1 MQHKQSS
8 YILKEDNVIWHVLDD
23 LEKLEMKDTS
33 FEEIGNMKKGYFMK
47 VVKLRNEEKVFNC
60 LEKVKKSHSK
70 VRT

>member
-1 MQHKQSS
+1 M
-8 YILKEDNVIWHVLDD
+8 VLDD

-47 VVKLRNEEKVFNC
+47 VVKLRNEEKVFNS

-70 VRT
+70 VRKIEHNSIKIQKYLQPNST